1 MRLRGRARVWY
12 VSLLLPTTL
21 RLLCGRWR
29 RIARCWPAARYIFLL
44 RHPAAILASALAS
57 RRPDHGRDEVTD
69 MVVEFLDAVRETLP
83 VLTGITVRYEDLVSD
98 PRAVMTRVCGYLGV
112 PFEPG
117 MIDYGRWDH
126 GPLLSGVG
134 DFGERIRS
142 GRVLPASDGPAG
154 GVPPR
159 LRPALVEWGY
169 VDAEV
174 GS

>member
-1 MRLRGRARVWY
+1 
-12 VSLLLPTTL
+12 LLPTTL